1 MKILVTGVKGQL
13 GYDVMKVLH
22 QRDAACLGADIEDF
36 DITDAAATAAFIER
50 YAPDAVIHCSAYTA
64 VDRAEEE
71 AALCERVNVDG
82 ARNIAAA
89 CKKIGAKMVYISTDY
104 VFPGTG
110 ERFYETDDP
119 TGPLNVYGKTKLG
132 GELAVQELLE
142 RYFIVR
148 VSWVFGKNG
157 NNFVKTMLRLGQ
169 ERDQVNVVCD
179 QIGSP
184 TYTADLAPLLC
195 DMVATE
201 KYGVYHATNEGICS
215 WADFAAETFR
225 LGRCRAKVNPIPSS
239 EYPVKAVR
247 PFNSRMSKKS
257 LDAAGFSRL
266 PSWQDALVRYLKE
279 IQE

>member
-1 MKILVTGVKGQL
+1 M
-13 GYDVMKVLH
+13 
-22 QRDAACLGADIEDF
+22 
-36 DITDAAATAAFIER
+36 
-50 YAPDAVIHCSAYTA
+50 
-64 VDRAEEE
+64 
-71 AALCERVNVDG
+71 
-82 ARNIAAA
+82 
-89 CKKIGAKMVYISTDY
+89 
-104 VFPGTG
+104 
-110 ERFYETDDP
+110 
-119 TGPLNVYGKTKLG
+119 
-132 GELAVQELLE
+132 
-142 RYFIVR
+142 
-148 VSWVFGKNG
+148 
-157 NNFVKTMLRLGQ
+157 
-169 ERDQVNVVCD
+169 VCD

-215 WADFAAETFR
+215 WADFAAEIFR
-225 LGRCRAKVNPIPSS
+225 LGRCRAKVNPILSS